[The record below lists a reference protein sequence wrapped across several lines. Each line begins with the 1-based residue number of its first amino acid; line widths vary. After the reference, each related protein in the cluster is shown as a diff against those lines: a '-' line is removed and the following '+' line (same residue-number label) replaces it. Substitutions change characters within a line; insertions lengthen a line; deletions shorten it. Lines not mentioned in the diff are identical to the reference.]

1 MARSYY
7 PEDAET
13 SSVWAI
19 SLSIATT
26 QEIDFSFFSCRY

>member
-7 PEDAET
+7 PDIAET
-13 SSVWAI
+13 TPVWAI

-26 QEIDFSFFSCRY
+26 QEIDLSFFSCRY